1 MIGSYLFLL
10 GAGIGCAL
18 EILVLVVQNACPASQ
33 VGTATAAY
41 SFFREIGV
49 ALGSAVVGTIFTSR
63 LLTLWLTV
71 CRAEPPRSS
80 TLPR

>member
-49 ALGSAVVGTIFTSR
+49 AAGRGRDHLHESPTHSPG
-63 LLTLWLTV
+63 
-71 CRAEPPRSS
+71 
-80 TLPR
+80 